1 MQCIPHSVHSFK
13 WKKVEIEH
21 NQTEINITKLSLIHL
36 YLHVL
41 YTTHH
46 IDILQNVC
54 QYGWWQENC
63 HASDPNERLHFNL
76 YVFLMTTSGH
86 FPTMFEGGWQ
96 KIMFFLP

>member
-46 IDILQNVC
+46 IDIFTKCLPVRLVARKLPC
-54 QYGWWQENC
+54 Q
-63 HASDPNERLHFNL
+63 
-76 YVFLMTTSGH
+76 
-86 FPTMFEGGWQ
+86 
-96 KIMFFLP
+96 